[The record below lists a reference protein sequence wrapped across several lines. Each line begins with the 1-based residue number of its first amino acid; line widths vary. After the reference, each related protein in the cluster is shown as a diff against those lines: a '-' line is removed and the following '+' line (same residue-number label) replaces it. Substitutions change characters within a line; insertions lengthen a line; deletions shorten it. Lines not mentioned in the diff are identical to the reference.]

1 MRRRGGIGAIAGVL
15 IVVSAALAAPAASAA
30 PGSGQA
36 LYAIGNNTFGEL
48 GDGTTTAPGWPFC

>member
-1 MRRRGGIGAIAGVL
+1 MRTPGGIGAIAGVV
-15 IVVSAALAAPAASAA
+15 IVVSAALAAPAATAS

-36 LYAIGNNTFGEL
+36 LYAMGSNTFGEL